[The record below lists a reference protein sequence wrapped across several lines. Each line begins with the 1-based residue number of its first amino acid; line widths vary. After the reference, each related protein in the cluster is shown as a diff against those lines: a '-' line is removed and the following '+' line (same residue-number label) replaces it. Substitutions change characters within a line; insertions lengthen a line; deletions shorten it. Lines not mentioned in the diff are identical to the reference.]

1 MTSRIEEHPVLGKAP
16 PRRRLHFSFDGE
28 TIAAVEGDSIAS
40 ALLANDIRLIRHARG
55 GEPRGLFCGI
65 GHCYECRVVV
75 NGVANCRA
83 CLLMVRDGMV
93 VESAAGVNADGD

>member
-16 PRRRLHFSFDGE
+16 PRRRIHFSFDGE
-28 TIAAVEGDSIAS
+28 KIAAVEGDSIAS
-40 ALLANDIRLIRHARG
+40 ALFANDIKLIRHARG
-55 GEPRGLFCGI
+55 GEPRGLFCGV

-83 CLLMVRDGMV
+83 CLLVVCDGMV
-93 VESAAGVNADGD
+93 VESVAG